1 MKKEN
6 SIIQKEDLRTM
17 LSSPLE
23 IKNYMTILGATII
36 DDNTFVLDGLE
47 CEVCREYQGV
57 YFEKEIPEK
66 IRNELDRYG
75 IINYNSHIVFDLEA
89 LTLIHTMR
97 NNEKIEECFDN
108 NLYKA
113 RKQMLLRI
121 LQERKGLE
129 FNGSFSDLDQA
140 VTPFLGSN
148 FDADRFL
155 DECVFSTT
163 GYYKKDGYDNCLKFQ
178 WKTKEDPD
186 TLYYIQI
193 YGEDRFTSTIMSK
206 QPYDRFRQQVYHL
219 VSSGNQDG
227 IIQFFYG
234 NNIFIEYNSE
244 KNQITEEVENDLY
257 QRQMREATEFDKA
270 KLLAIVKAFQ
280 DRELSFEKKPEK
292 GASVITTQQIGKATI
307 NAPITAKI
315 EAQQVEKA
323 KDIVKEGEQIG
334 DGN

>member
-6 SIIQKEDLRTM
+6 SIMQKEDLRTR

-47 CEVCREYQGV
+47 CEVSREYQGV
-57 YFEKEIPEK
+57 YFEKEIPKE
-66 IRNELDRYG
+66 IRNQLDRYG
-75 IINYNSHIVFDLEA
+75 INYYGHIVFDLEA

-97 NNEKIEECFDN
+97 NNEKIEECFGN
-108 NLYKA
+108 NLYQA

-140 VTPFLGSN
+140 VTPFFGSN

-178 WKTKEDPD
+178 WQTKKDPN
-186 TLYYIQI
+186 TLYDIQI
-193 YGEDRFTSTIMSK
+193 YRGDRFTTTIMSK
-206 QPYDRFRQQVYHL
+206 QPYDIFHKQVYHFA
-219 VSSGNQDG
+219 SFGNQDG
-227 IIQFFYG
+227 IIKFFCG
-234 NNIFIEYNSE
+234 NDIIVYDSE
-244 KNQITEEVENDLY
+244 KNQITEVENPH
-257 QRQMREATEFDKA
+257 QSQTREATEFDKA

-292 GASVITTQQIGKATI
+292 EASAITPQQIGKATV

-315 EAQQVEKA
+315 ETQQVENA

>member
-1 MKKEN
+1 MKDEN
-6 SIIQKEDLRTM
+6 SIMQKEDLRTR

-23 IKNYMTILGATII
+23 IKNYMTILGATFI

-57 YFEKEIPEK
+57 YFKKEIPKE
-66 IRNELDRYG
+66 IRNQLDRYG
-75 IINYNSHIVFDLEA
+75 INYYGHIVFDLEA

-97 NNEKIEECFDN
+97 NKEKIEECFGN
-108 NLYKA
+108 NLYQA

-140 VTPFLGSN
+140 VTPFFGSN

-186 TLYYIQI
+186 TLYDIQI
-193 YGEDRFTSTIMSK
+193 YGGDRFASTIMSK
-206 QPYDRFRQQVYHL
+206 KPYDRFHQQVYHFA
-219 VSSGNQDG
+219 SSGNQDG
-227 IIQFFYG
+227 IIKFFYG
-234 NNIFIEYNSE
+234 NDINIAYDSE
-244 KNQITEEVENDLY
+244 KNQITEVANPH
-257 QRQMREATEFDKA
+257 QSQTRGATEFDKA

-292 GASVITTQQIGKATI
+292 EASAITPQQIGKATV
-307 NAPITAKI
+307 NAIITAKI
-315 EAQQVEKA
+315 EAQQVENA
-323 KDIVKEGEQIG
+323 KDIVKEGEQIR

>member
-1 MKKEN
+1 MKDEN
-6 SIIQKEDLRTM
+6 SIMQKEDLRTR

-23 IKNYMTILGATII
+23 IKNYMTILGATFI

-57 YFEKEIPEK
+57 YFKKEIPKE
-66 IRNELDRYG
+66 IRNQLDRYG
-75 IINYNSHIVFDLEA
+75 INYYGHIVFDLEA

-97 NNEKIEECFDN
+97 NNEKIEECFGN
-108 NLYKA
+108 NLYQA

-121 LQERKGLE
+121 LQERKELE
-129 FNGSFSDLDQA
+129 FNGLFSDLDLA
-140 VTPFLGSN
+140 VTPFFGSN

-163 GYYKKDGYDNCLKFQ
+163 GYYNKDGYDNCLKFQ
-178 WKTKEDPD
+178 WKTKEEPD

-193 YGEDRFTSTIMSK
+193 YGGDRFTSTIMSK
-206 QPYDRFRQQVYHL
+206 QPYDRFHQQIYHF

-227 IIQFFYG
+227 IIKFFYG
-234 NNIFIEYNSE
+234 NDIHIEYDSE
-244 KNQITEEVENDLY
+244 KNQITEVANLH
-257 QRQMREATEFDKA
+257 QSQTREATEFDKV

-292 GASVITTQQIGKATI
+292 EASAITPQQIGKATV

-315 EAQQVEKA
+315 EAQQVENA

>member
-6 SIIQKEDLRTM
+6 SIMQKEDLRTR

-23 IKNYMTILGATII
+23 IKNYMTILGATFI

-57 YFEKEIPEK
+57 YFEKEIPKE
-66 IRNELDRYG
+66 IRNQLDRYG
-75 IINYNSHIVFDLEA
+75 INYYDHIVFDLEA

-97 NNEKIEECFDN
+97 NNEKIEECFGN
-108 NLYKA
+108 NLYQA

-186 TLYYIQI
+186 TLYDIQI
-193 YGEDRFTSTIMSK
+193 YGGDRFTSTIMSK
-206 QPYDRFRQQVYHL
+206 QPYDRFHQQVYHFA
-219 VSSGNQDG
+219 SSGNQDG
-227 IIQFFYG
+227 IIKFFYG
-234 NNIFIEYNSE
+234 NDIYIEYDSE
-244 KNQITEEVENDLY
+244 KNQITEVANPH
-257 QRQMREATEFDKA
+257 QSQTREATEFDKA

-292 GASVITTQQIGKATI
+292 EASAITPQQIGKATV

-315 EAQQVEKA
+315 EAQQVENA